1 MKMRGNRKP
10 HTEAYMFFQYFEW
23 TVLGLVTWG
32 LLSLFVLVLMRMAG
46 DQDRN
51 ARRCEQEMI
60 PYSDVTI
67 TSISW

>member
-1 MKMRGNRKP
+1 
-10 HTEAYMFFQYFEW
+10 MFEYFEW
-23 TVLGLVTWG
+23 TVLGIVAWG
-32 LLSLFVLVLMRMAG
+32 FLSLFVLVLMRMAG

-51 ARRCEQEMI
+51 ARLAEQEMI

>member
-1 MKMRGNRKP
+1 MY
-10 HTEAYMFFQYFEW
+10 EYFEL
-23 TVLGLVTWG
+23 TVLGLVAWA

-46 DQDRN
+46 DQDRS
-51 ARRCEQEMI
+51 ARRAEQEMI